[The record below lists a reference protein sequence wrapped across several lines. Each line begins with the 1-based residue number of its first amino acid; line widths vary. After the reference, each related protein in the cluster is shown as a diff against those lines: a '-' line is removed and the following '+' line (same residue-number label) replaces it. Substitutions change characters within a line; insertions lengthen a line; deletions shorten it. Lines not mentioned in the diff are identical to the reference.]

1 VLKTVHKQFFND
13 FEAVGRDTKKLPNVK
28 EILEKKRRE
37 IFSGFSFVFSGLLHQ
52 NSNFEEQE
60 IWRLSKD
67 FGGDC
72 EYELSDKTTHLISN
86 RIDTEKALESHKRGI
101 PAVKPDWIYES
112 CRKWERLDWKLF
124 KLTINGTKRRNK
136 RSATEFECQEQ
147 GEEGQEGEEGEEEKG
162 EEGEGEGE
170 EEEEEEG
177 EAEDFNEILK
187 FEPILNEAE
196 LEEIQKELLDLEEGS
211 ESTSGDSESTGNEST
226 SGDSESTS
234 GVIGESEGMN
244 DSKYSSVELSDGE
257 FSDLLNYS
265 SNSEDNNN

>member
-1 VLKTVHKQFFND
+1 VLKTVHEQFFND

-86 RIDTEKALESHKRGI
+86 RIDTEKALESHERGI

-147 GEEGQEGEEGEEEKG
+147 GEEGQEGQEGQKG
-162 EEGEGEGE
+162 EEGQEGEGE
-170 EEEEEEG
+170 EG
-177 EAEDFNEILK
+177 EDFNEILK

-211 ESTSGDSESTGNEST
+211 ESTSGDSESTG
-226 SGDSESTS
+226 

-265 SNSEDNNN
+265 SNSEDNNY